1 MWGETMGP
9 PPTSG
14 GDWPSYL
21 LWRIAVT
28 SVIRVESLSGQ
39 SVRKS
44 NKIAWGKIS
53 FFLPSLLQYSVPSDS
68 FSVHGGRRP
77 EYKVENTGFFVS
89 LGHSIGISIFKSAAA
104 RTGVMVQRV
113 KCLL

>member
-1 MWGETMGP
+1 MGP

-14 GDWPSYL
+14 RDWPSYL

-44 NKIAWGKIS
+44 NKTAWGKIS
-53 FFLPSLLQYSVPSDS
+53 FFLPSPFQYSVPSDS
-68 FSVHGGRRP
+68 SSVHGGLRP
-77 EYKVENTGFFVS
+77 EYHVENTGFFAS
-89 LGHSIGISIFKSAAA
+89 LGHSIGISVFKSVAA
-104 RTGVMVQRV
+104 RARGMVQRV

>member
-1 MWGETMGP
+1 MGP

-14 GDWPSYL
+14 RDWPSYL

-68 FSVHGGRRP
+68 FSVHRGRRP
-77 EYKVENTGFFVS
+77 EYKVENTGFSCPWTTALASPFLKVRL
-89 LGHSIGISIFKSAAA
+89 LGLEGWF
-104 RTGVMVQRV
+104 RG
-113 KCLL
+113 